1 MDTASIWFYP
11 VLFVTGLAAGFV
23 DSIAGGGGLITVP
36 VLLSTGFAPQDA
48 LGTNKLQATFGSGSA
63 AFHFAHAGLVRLNDC
78 VTGIIFTAIG
88 AAAGT
93 MLVVNERVARPDLL
107 KLIIPWLLIALAI
120 YLLLKPGLGSVQ
132 RRERMTSNTF
142 HLTFGLLIGFYDG
155 FFGPGTGTFWAM
167 AYMMFLGCELTQ
179 ATAHT
184 KIMNFTS
191 NIISLI
197 VFAAAHHVLV
207 VPGIVMGI
215 GQMLGARLG
224 SRAVIKR
231 GANFIRP
238 IFLTVVIAIAS
249 KLLWDYFRRP
259 QP

>member
-1 MDTASIWFYP
+1 MDTAATWFYP
-11 VLFVTGLAAGFV
+11 VLFVTGLVAGFV

-36 VLLSTGFAPQDA
+36 VLLSTGMLPQDA

-63 AFHFAHAGLVRLNDC
+63 AFHFTHAGLVRLNDC
-78 VTGIIFTAIG
+78 IRGIAFTAIG

-93 MLVVNERVARPDLL
+93 MLVVNERVARPELL

-120 YLLLKPGLGSVQ
+120 YLLVRPALGSVQ
-132 RRERMTSNTF
+132 RKERMTNNVF

-167 AYMMFLGCELTQ
+167 AYVMFLGYELTQ

-184 KIMNFTS
+184 KVMNFTS
-191 NIISLI
+191 NIASLV
-197 VFAAAHHVLV
+197 VFVAAGHVLPL
-207 VPGIVMGI
+207 PGIVMGI

-249 KLLWDYFRRP
+249 KLLWDYFRAR
-259 QP
+259 

>member
-1 MDTASIWFYP
+1 MDDAATWFYP
-11 VLFVTGLAAGFV
+11 VLFVTGLVAGFV

-36 VLLSTGFAPQDA
+36 VLLSTGMLPQDA

-63 AFHFAHAGLVRLNDC
+63 AFHFTRAGLVRLNDC
-78 VTGIIFTAIG
+78 IRGILFTAIG

-93 MLVVNERVARPDLL
+93 MLVVNERVARPELL

-120 YLLLKPGLGSVQ
+120 YLLARPSLGSVP
-132 RRERMTSNTF
+132 RKERMTSNAF
-142 HLTFGLLIGFYDG
+142 HLAFGLLIGFYDG

-167 AYMMFLGCELTQ
+167 AYVMFLGYELTQ

-184 KIMNFTS
+184 KVMNFTS
-191 NIISLI
+191 NVASLA
-197 VFAAAHHVLV
+197 VFVAAGHVLPL
-207 VPGIVMGI
+207 PGIVMGI

-238 IFLTVVIAIAS
+238 IFLTIVIAIAS
-249 KLLWDYFRRP
+249 KLLWDYFDRS
-259 QP
+259 

>member
-36 VLLSTGFAPQDA
+36 VLLSTGLSPQDA

-63 AFHFAHAGLVRLNDC
+63 AFHFTHAGLVRLNDC
-78 VTGIIFTAIG
+78 VHGIIFTAIG
-88 AAAGT
+88 AGAGT
-93 MLVVNERVARPDLL
+93 FLVQLVKPTLL
-107 KLIIPWLLIALAI
+107 KLVIPWLLIALAI
-120 YLLLKPGLGSVQ
+120 YLLVKPGLGSAH
-132 RRERMTSNTF
+132 REARMTRNPF
-142 HLTFGLLIGFYDG
+142 HITFGLLIGFYDG

-167 AYMMFLGCELTQ
+167 AYVMFLGYDLTQ

-191 NIISLI
+191 NVISLI
-197 VFAAAHHVLV
+197 VFVVGGHVLLI
-207 VPGIVMGI
+207 PGIVMGI

-224 SRAVIKR
+224 SRTVIKQ
-231 GANFIRP
+231 GASFIRP
-238 IFLTVVIAIAS
+238 IFLTVVVAIAS
-249 KLLWDYFRRP
+249 KLLWDYFRAR
-259 QP
+259 

>member
-1 MDTASIWFYP
+1 MDTASLWFYP

-36 VLLSTGFAPQDA
+36 VLLSTGLSPQDA

-63 AFHFAHAGLVRLNDC
+63 AFHFAHAGLVKLNHC
-78 VTGIIFTAIG
+78 VHGIIFTAIG
-88 AAAGT
+88 AGAGT
-93 MLVVNERVARPDLL
+93 LLVQLVRPTLL
-107 KLIIPWLLIALAI
+107 KLVIPWLLIALAI
-120 YLLLKPGLGSVQ
+120 YLLVKPNLGSAQ
-132 RRERMTSNTF
+132 REARMAGNPF

-167 AYMMFLGCELTQ
+167 AYMMFLGYELTQ

-207 VPGIVMGI
+207 IPGVVMGL

-249 KLLWDYFRRP
+249 KLLWDYFRSR
-259 QP
+259 

>member
-1 MDTASIWFYP
+1 MDPGSLWFYA

-36 VLLSTGFAPQDA
+36 VLLSTGMLPQDA

-78 VTGIIFTAIG
+78 FIGIVFTAIG

-107 KLIIPWLLIALAI
+107 KIIIPWLLIALAV
-120 YLLLKPGLGSVQ
+120 YLLFKPSLGSVQ
-132 RRERMTSNTF
+132 RKERMTNNVF
-142 HLTFGLLIGFYDG
+142 HFTFGLLIGFYDG

-167 AYMMFLGCELTQ
+167 AYVMFVGYELTR

-191 NIISLI
+191 NIVSLI
-197 VFAAAHHVLV
+197 VFMANQHVLLI
-207 VPGIVMGI
+207 PGIVMGI

-224 SRAVIKR
+224 ARAVIKR
-231 GANFIRP
+231 GATFIRP
-238 IFLTVVIAIAS
+238 IFLVVVIAIAS
-249 KLLWDYFRRP
+249 KLLWDYLRAP
-259 QP
+259 